1 MEFEITT
8 SKKEDAEKIHKILDR
23 LFEAL
28 KVIPSSKNLVVM
40 RANLIAVVDIID
52 EALEIGNKYK
62 GENKWERLKKD

>member
-8 SKKEDAEKIHKILDR
+8 SEKEDAEKIHKTLDI

-52 EALEIGNKYK
+52 EALEIENKYK
-62 GENKWERLKKD
+62 GDING

>member
-8 SKKEDAEKIHKILDR
+8 SEKEDAEKIHKVLDR
-23 LFEAL
+23 VFEAL

-52 EALEIGNKYK
+52 EALEIENKYK
-62 GENKWERLKKD
+62 GDINGRR